1 MGLPRL
7 RPYQEEVA
15 RAVLGRVAARTG
27 GSISVEVARQG
38 GKNETS
44 ARVELIA
51 LVAHAQAGGAIVK
64 CAPTREPQARISLDR
79 LETRAREAGLGRAVR
94 RTESTVRCGQA
105 AAHFLSAEPHANVV
119 GHTASLL
126 LEVDEAQDV
135 DPEKFDRDFRPMAAA
150 SDAPVV
156 YYGTPWGSHSLLAQ
170 ARAHHAALERRDAV
184 RRCFRVDWEQ
194 VAACHPP
201 YRRYVE
207 AERDRLGERHP
218 LFRTQYLLEE
228 VADAGRLF
236 DAATLAQLEGDHD
249 RQRAPRPGERYVA
262 GLDLA
267 GPALDGGEGWRGRDW
282 SVLTVARVHRVSGPW
297 DGVARPVIEVVEHQ
311 AWRGVATEALLQA
324 LADRLRRVWRVTRL
338 AVDATGLGAP
348 LADLLAGALGRGVVD
363 PVAFTAE
370 RKGRLGYA
378 LLASAHAGRLRL
390 YRADGSAEYA
400 ACRAQLALARAAYG
414 AGHAMRFDVDPA
426 EGRDD
431 YLMSLALAVHAA
443 GVDGGPRVARGRPTD
458 GATDGGAR

>member
-1 MGLPRL
+1 MSLPVL
-7 RPYQEEVA
+7 RPYQTEIA
-15 RAVLGRVAARTG
+15 RAILGRVASRAG

-44 ARVELIA
+44 AQVELLI
-51 LVAHAQAGGAIVK
+51 LVAHASAGGTLIK
-64 CAPTREPQARISLDR
+64 CAPTFHPQAQISLDR
-79 LETRAREAGLGRAVR
+79 LESRAYVAGLGRAVH
-94 RTESTVRCGQA
+94 RTGATVRCGRA
-105 AAHFLSAEPHANVV
+105 LAHFLSAERGANVV
-119 GHTASLL
+119 GHTADLL

-170 ARAHHAALERRDAV
+170 ARAHHITLERRGGA
-184 RRCFRVDWEQ
+184 RRHFRVDWEQ

-207 AERDRLGERHP
+207 AERERLGERHP

-228 VADAGRLF
+228 VVDAGRLF
-236 DAATLAQLEGDHD
+236 DVATLAQIEGDYD
-249 RQRAPRPGERYVA
+249 RLSGPRAGERYVA

-267 GPALDGGEGWRGRDW
+267 GPALDGHNSPDRDW
-282 SVLTVARVHRVSGPW
+282 TVLTIARVMRTPAV
-297 DGVARPVIEVVEHQ
+297 VASASPLPTVEVVEHQ
-311 AWRGVATEALLQA
+311 AWQGAATEPLLQT
-324 LADRLRRVWRVTRL
+324 LSDRLRRVWRTGRV

-348 LADLLAGALGRGVVD
+348 VADLLAGALGRGVVE
-363 PVAFTAE
+363 PVIFTGE

-378 LLASAHAGRLRL
+378 LLAAAHAGRLRL
-390 YRADGSAEYA
+390 YRQDGSAEWA
-400 ACRAQLALARAAYG
+400 ACRSQLALARAAYG
-414 AGHAMRFDVDPA
+414 IGHAMQFDVDPS
-426 EGRDD
+426 EGHDD

-443 GVDGGPRVARGRPTD
+443 GVDGGPRVARGRSTD
-458 GATDGGAR
+458 GATDGGVR

>member
-1 MGLPRL
+1 MSLPVL
-7 RPYQEEVA
+7 RPYQAEIA
-15 RAVLGRVAARTG
+15 RAILGRVAARAG

-44 ARVELIA
+44 ARVELLT
-51 LVAHAQAGGAIVK
+51 LVAHADAGGALVK
-64 CAPTREPQARISLDR
+64 CAPTLHPQARISLDR
-79 LETRAREAGLGRAVR
+79 LESRAHAAGLGHAVR
-94 RTESTVRCGQA
+94 RTGATVRCGRA
-105 AAHFLSAEPHANVV
+105 AAHFLSAERGANVV
-119 GHTASLL
+119 GHTADLL

-156 YYGTPWGSHSLLAQ
+156 YYGTPWGAHSLLAQ
-170 ARAHHAALERRDAV
+170 ARAHHINLERRGET
-184 RRCFRVDWEQ
+184 RRHFRVDWEQ

-236 DAATLAQLEGDHD
+236 DAATLAQIEGSHD
-249 RQRAPRPGERYVA
+249 RRSTPRPGERYVA

-267 GPALDGGEGWRGRDW
+267 GPALDGRVSADRDW
-282 SVLTVARVHRVSGPW
+282 TVLTIARVLRAYGE
-297 DGVARPVIEVVEHQ
+297 DGIPLPTIEVVEHQ
-311 AWRGVATEALLQA
+311 AWQGTATEPLLRT
-324 LADRLRRVWRVTRL
+324 LADRLRRVWRIARV

-348 LADLLAGALGRGVVD
+348 VADLLAGTLGRGAVEPVV
-363 PVAFTAE
+363 FTSG
-370 RKGRLGYA
+370 RKARLGYA
-378 LLASAHAGRLRL
+378 LLAAAHAGRLRL
-390 YRADGSAEYA
+390 YRQDGGMEWA
-400 ACRAQLALARAAYG
+400 ACRAQLALARVVYG

-426 EGRDD
+426 EGHDD

-443 GVDGGPRVARGRPTD
+443 GVDGGPRVARGRTTD
-458 GATDGGAR
+458 GATDGGVR